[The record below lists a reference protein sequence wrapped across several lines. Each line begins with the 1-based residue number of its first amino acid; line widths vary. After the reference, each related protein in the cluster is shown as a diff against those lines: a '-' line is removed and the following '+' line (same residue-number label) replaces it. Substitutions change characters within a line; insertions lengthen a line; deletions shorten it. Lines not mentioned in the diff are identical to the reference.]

1 MRVDARATYDPD
13 SDAPTRR
20 ADLDTREANLSVLLT
35 ELDEEHAQITAG
47 APTCL
52 RAGRSP
58 AASRQAEQPG
68 TWPTDEL
75 EISIEHGEKGD
86 PASARRA
93 AELLELIND
102 YKGAVA
108 WWHRAAD
115 LGDEDAIDYVRVILA
130 G

>member
-1 MRVDARATYDPD
+1 MRVAARATYDPD

-20 ADLDTREANLSVLLT
+20 ADLDTREANLCVLLT
-35 ELDEEHAQITAG
+35 ELDEEHAQSTAG
-47 APTCL
+47 API
-52 RAGRSP
+52 RPQADRGP

-68 TWPTDEL
+68 AWPTDEL
-75 EISIEHGEKGD
+75 EISIERGENGD

-102 YKGAVA
+102 HKGAVA

-115 LGDEDAIDYVRVILA
+115 LGDEDAIDYVRVILT